1 MRSETATPVLAAPII
16 AEVFY
21 LLSEASG
28 RAYRRGLSGRAP
40 MGAIGAIR
48 ACADAVAERVPADRE
63 NEVGLLVA
71 EQLGRLLDAIGWSWG
86 GTQTVTDGRL
96 VWFQDA
102 PPELGGREGDA
113 AKMLGEED
121 EPRERNGRLL
131 AADALCEL
139 FDALGATD
147 HVEGWREGTADAWRA
162 WQASD
167 KGQDA
172 REALWSSWLSPVSN
186 EQPVAAYAYLAP
198 IGNGEQRTFYSTPQ
212 RTPKVHRAVA
222 EAVILRGAR
231 ARTGFMP
238 ATVTL
243 NGVQWAGVAKPV
255 TAIAWSFGAPGEA
268 VDVDGVMFAGS
279 PATRYVPRMMD
290 VTKGGAPAERT
301 LALGLDDTPEPSG
314 THALALASSALVGGV
329 ASKLIIL
336 LHAMPEHRE
345 GTLGE
350 LTRVLMPKN
359 TRYQQRDFERV
370 AEALR
375 EVAGLMVYFPNE
387 HTGVE
392 LFYMLRPTQSGIS
405 YADQRIWTGIHPALL
420 AKLTAPANR
429 WARGDVLINFDA
441 MMGSPANETLERR
454 VYLVA
459 AGDINDA
466 NMKGAEVRHRPVNE
480 LVARANMRNRDAS
493 SKSMHEAREEVIAA
507 AKSLAEK
514 KLIEL
519 DIRGSHGRYEARLGP
534 TAEHLE
540 AYRKRREGGRR

>member
-1 MRSETATPVLAAPII
+1 MSRPLSPYHTHGPGWILADAQNTIRGVAGLDAFHRGKPGIPIHAFLVLRQAENASEIRRPEDEVEVAKRFVLHASALVDALNWNSEITSESEAQII
-16 AEVFY
+16 ADECSPEETNGMLY
-21 LLSEASG
+21 
-28 RAYRRGLSGRAP
+28 
-40 MGAIGAIR
+40 
-48 ACADAVAERVPADRE
+48 AVATAANVLREIGQSAQAQANKLEKRGAERWAV
-63 NEVGLLVA
+63 
-71 EQLGRLLDAIGWSWG
+71 
-86 GTQTVTDGRL
+86 
-96 VWFQDA
+96 
-102 PPELGGREGDA
+102 
-113 AKMLGEED
+113 
-121 EPRERNGRLL
+121 
-131 AADALCEL
+131 
-139 FDALGATD
+139 
-147 HVEGWREGTADAWRA
+147 
-162 WQASD
+162 WQASEKTLD
-167 KGQDA
+167 DRIELWRPFLPTWKRADRWA
-172 REALWSSWLSPVSN
+172 RAETGDWSLDLPGGGDGWVN
-186 EQPVAAYAYLAP
+186 ETWP
-198 IGNGEQRTFYSTPQ
+198 T
-212 RTPKVHRAVA
+212 
-222 EAVILRGAR
+222 ILRLFAEVTI
-231 ARTGFMP
+231 AEWKAKRTGFVP
-238 ATVTL
+238 ATVTV
-243 NGVQWAGVAKPV
+243 NGNHYAGVAKPV

-336 LHAMPEHRE
+336 LHTMPEHRE

-392 LFYMLRPTQSGIS
+392 LFCMLRPTQSGIS

-429 WARGDVLINFDA
+429 WAKGDVLINIDA

-507 AKSLAEK
+507 AESLAEK
-514 KLIEL
+514 KLIVL
-519 DIRGSHGRYEARLGP
+519 DKRGSHGRYEVRLGP
-534 TAEHLE
+534 TVEHLQ

>member
-1 MRSETATPVLAAPII
+1 MSRPLSPYHTHGPGWILADAQNTIRGVAGLDAFHRGKPGIPIHAFLVLRQAENASEIRRPEDEVEVAKRFVLHASALVDALNWNSEITSESEAQII
-16 AEVFY
+16 ADECSPEETNGMLY
-21 LLSEASG
+21 
-28 RAYRRGLSGRAP
+28 
-40 MGAIGAIR
+40 
-48 ACADAVAERVPADRE
+48 AVATAANVLREIGQSAQAQANKLEKRGAERWAV
-63 NEVGLLVA
+63 
-71 EQLGRLLDAIGWSWG
+71 
-86 GTQTVTDGRL
+86 
-96 VWFQDA
+96 
-102 PPELGGREGDA
+102 
-113 AKMLGEED
+113 
-121 EPRERNGRLL
+121 
-131 AADALCEL
+131 
-139 FDALGATD
+139 
-147 HVEGWREGTADAWRA
+147 
-162 WQASD
+162 WQASEKTLD
-167 KGQDA
+167 DRIELWRPFLPTWKRADRWA
-172 REALWSSWLSPVSN
+172 RAETGDWSLDLPGGGDGWVN
-186 EQPVAAYAYLAP
+186 ETWP
-198 IGNGEQRTFYSTPQ
+198 T
-212 RTPKVHRAVA
+212 
-222 EAVILRGAR
+222 ILRLFAEVTI
-231 ARTGFMP
+231 AEWKAKRTGFVP
-238 ATVTL
+238 ATVTV
-243 NGVQWAGVAKPV
+243 NGNQYAGMEKPG

-336 LHAMPEHRE
+336 LHTMPEHRE

-429 WARGDVLINFDA
+429 WAKGDVLINIDA

-507 AKSLAEK
+507 AESLAEK
-514 KLIEL
+514 KLIVL
-519 DIRGSHGRYEARLGP
+519 DKRGSHGRYEVRLGP
-534 TAEHLE
+534 TVEHLQ
-540 AYRKRREGGRR
+540 AYRKRREGGLR

>member
-1 MRSETATPVLAAPII
+1 MAGESARLPMSRPLSPYHTHGPGWILADAQNTIRGVAGLDAFHRGKPGIPIHAFLVLRQAENASEIRRPEDEVEVAKRFVLHASALVDALNWNSEITSESEAQII
-16 AEVFY
+16 ADECSPEETNGMLY
-21 LLSEASG
+21 
-28 RAYRRGLSGRAP
+28 
-40 MGAIGAIR
+40 
-48 ACADAVAERVPADRE
+48 AVATAANVLREIGQSAQAQANKLEKRGAERWAV
-63 NEVGLLVA
+63 
-71 EQLGRLLDAIGWSWG
+71 
-86 GTQTVTDGRL
+86 
-96 VWFQDA
+96 
-102 PPELGGREGDA
+102 
-113 AKMLGEED
+113 
-121 EPRERNGRLL
+121 
-131 AADALCEL
+131 
-139 FDALGATD
+139 
-147 HVEGWREGTADAWRA
+147 
-162 WQASD
+162 WQASEKTLD
-167 KGQDA
+167 DRIELWRPFLPTWKRADRWA
-172 REALWSSWLSPVSN
+172 RAETGDWSLDLPGGGDGWVN
-186 EQPVAAYAYLAP
+186 ETWP
-198 IGNGEQRTFYSTPQ
+198 T
-212 RTPKVHRAVA
+212 
-222 EAVILRGAR
+222 ILRLFAEVTI
-231 ARTGFMP
+231 AEWKAKRTGFVP
-238 ATVTL
+238 ATVTV
-243 NGVQWAGVAKPV
+243 NGNHYAGVAKPV

-336 LHAMPEHRE
+336 LHTMPEHRE

-429 WARGDVLINFDA
+429 WAKGDVLINIDA

-507 AKSLAEK
+507 AESLAEK
-514 KLIEL
+514 KLIVL
-519 DIRGSHGRYEARLGP
+519 DKRGSHGRYEVRLGP
-534 TAEHLE
+534 TVEHLQ
-540 AYRKRREGGRR
+540 AYRKRREGGLR